1 MKANRQREMAA
12 GWITFLLI
20 AVLGLLYVKWTPYWF
35 KAFVAASNH
44 SIGTSI
50 LMGSAASPPAPS
62 WKGAA
67 DYARAYGKAIW
78 QAMVLGLL
86 LGSAVQVLLPSPWIL
101 RWLGRTNAG
110 SVLRGAVLA
119 VPGMMCTC
127 CAAPVVIGLRKANAS
142 AGAAIAFWLGNSVL
156 NPATLVFIGFVLGW
170 RWSALRLL
178 LGIVAVL
185 GLGLLANRMS
195 TPEEAGAAERQL
207 AEIREAPAG
216 ANLFTRW
223 LAILAR
229 LACWYQA
236 SDRPNTWGHGADAP
250 EFRHSDQRGAA
261 IDDDHLAGAVA
272 FPHQIQI
279 GVGDIL
285 ALADATD
292 RKALRNVSI
301 QGVTIGFAHVVPQ
314 FRPDHAGTDR
324 VHSNWRKL
332 QGQGAGECFHRA
344 ADACD
349 QRPSFARAQRG
360 NASGQGDRS
369 TGPDMG
375 VSVLHGHERAPE
387 ADVDEAA
394 SVIKL
399 HRVEGLQL

>member
-1 MKANRQREMAA
+1 MKAKRQQEMAA

-20 AVLGLLYVKWTPYWF
+20 GVLGLLYVKWTPYWF

-62 WKGAA
+62 WKAAA
-67 DYARAYGKAIW
+67 DYARAYGEAIW
-78 QAMVLGLL
+78 EAMVLGLL
-86 LGSAVQVLLPSPWIL
+86 LGSAVQALLPSQWIL

-195 TPEEAGAAERQL
+195 TPEEAEAAERQL

-229 LACWYQA
+229 LAAWLL
-236 SDRPNTWGHGADAP
+236 P
-250 EFRHSDQRGAA
+250 EYIVLVLLLGAA
-261 IDDDHLAGAVA
+261 RAWLFPHAGPEIGNDLLWILTFAVA
-272 FPHQIQI
+272 GTLFVIPTAGEVPIIQAMLSLGVGVGPAAVLLMVLPPISVPSLAMVARAFRPRLLAAVSVGIVAI
-279 GVGDIL
+279 GVVSGL
-285 ALADATD
+285 AAVG
-292 RKALRNVSI
+292 LR
-301 QGVTIGFAHVVPQ
+301 F
-314 FRPDHAGTDR
+314 
-324 VHSNWRKL
+324 
-332 QGQGAGECFHRA
+332 
-344 ADACD
+344 
-349 QRPSFARAQRG
+349 
-360 NASGQGDRS
+360 
-369 TGPDMG
+369 
-375 VSVLHGHERAPE
+375 
-387 ADVDEAA
+387 
-394 SVIKL
+394 
-399 HRVEGLQL
+399 